1 MKEVINLSQKYFV
14 FCALTEL
21 KMTEVV
27 ANVILYGEIIL
38 LLLEIRPLLLCNTL
52 AESYLSL
59 LGRALFFLVGK
70 NFKCNVK

>member
-14 FCALTEL
+14 FCALSNL

-27 ANVILYGEIIL
+27 ANVILYGETIL
-38 LLLEIRPLLLCNTL
+38 LLLEIRPLMPCNTL

-59 LGRALFFLVGK
+59 LGRAFFLVGK
-70 NFKCNVK
+70 NLKCNVK